1 MEGICRSTL
10 MKINISVIIPVYNAE
25 EYLSEC
31 LKSIISQSLREIEII
46 CVNDGSTDRSLSIL
60 QYYAEIDNRVQI
72 INQDNH
78 GAGAARN
85 TGMAVAKGKYLAF
98 LDADDLY
105 LPGALE
111 TCYKC
116 AEEKNIDILMFGA
129 DYFDRDDVLIKTEQ
143 VNMIPLGNL
152 DIFSSKD
159 ISRFIFQ
166 ISSCNTWNKLYRKD
180 FIASIKLQYQNIKT
194 ANDLYFVYAA
204 IAFAERIAVLEIPLV
219 KHRILYKDNLQT
231 LKKKTPMDFLDALKD
246 LKSTLQE
253 HGFWGDIKQSYL
265 NCALYHCVYNY
276 RSVGIYGRKQFSK
289 MRDEIY
295 ELLELHEHPQD
306 YYYNKENYFFLIGKI
321 KKWDKRSAV
330 LVQEVKNILKHF
342 LPPPADSFYR
352 EMGHLHQTILELN
365 SGINVQQNGAEYEFA
380 NMMEKLNDLTTR
392 QLEILEK
399 LSAFDDE
406 LKRISGISNCERE

>member
-31 LKSIISQSLREIEII
+31 LKSIIDQSLCEIEII
-46 CVNDGSTDRSLSIL
+46 CVNDGSTDSSLSIL
-60 QYYAEIDNRVQI
+60 QYYAGIDKRVQV

-85 TGMAVAKGKYLAF
+85 TGMAAAKGKYLAF

-152 DIFSSKD
+152 EIFSSRD

-219 KHRILYKDNLQT
+219 KHRVLYKNNLQT
-231 LKKKTPMDFLDALKD
+231 LKKKTPMDFLEALKD

-253 HGFWGDIKQSYL
+253 HGFWEDIKQSYL

-289 MRDEIY
+289 MGNEIL
-295 ELLELHEHPQD
+295 ELLELDEHSQD
-306 YYYNKENYFFLIGKI
+306 YYYNKESYFFLLEKI
-321 KKWDKRSAV
+321 KKWDKRGTV
-330 LVQEVKNILKHF
+330 LIQKLKNVLKHF
-342 LPPPADSFYR
+342 LPPPADSFYH
-352 EMGHLHQTILELN
+352 EMSRINQTILELN
-365 SGINVQQNGAEYEFA
+365 SGISVQQKGIEHELVSV
-380 NMMEKLNDLTTR
+380 MVKLNDLTTR
-392 QLEILEK
+392 QMEILEK
-399 LSAFDDE
+399 LSFMDKE
-406 LKRISGISNCERE
+406 LKRITGISNCERE